1 MKDLEF
7 HVSREGSTETLKVL
21 KSFADAS
28 QFAVSAAVDS
38 GTAMVIDVVTWSQPA
53 ARAWGGEAA
62 VEIYQEDPD
71 SSVHERIVIK
81 AESHGPIR

>member
-21 KSFADAS
+21 KSFA
-28 QFAVSAAVDS
+28 
-38 GTAMVIDVVTWSQPA
+38 
-53 ARAWGGEAA
+53 
-62 VEIYQEDPD
+62 
-71 SSVHERIVIK
+71 IK

>member
-81 AESHGPIR
+81 AESQGPVR